1 MTFTIEINANTIEEA
16 GIIVADGVERGD
28 FQPIISVEDN
38 GKMVDVDINSVEFTR
53 SEK

>member
-1 MTFTIEINANTIEEA
+1 MTFTIKINAKTIEEA

-28 FQPIISVEDN
+28 FQPFISVEDN
-38 GKMVDVDINSVEFTR
+38 GQTVDVDVKSVEFTR